1 MSGSVNCRQSTSSKG
16 QQKEDK
22 RKSTSVQSTPATT
35 TTTTTGSSGFKNG
48 TNSLN
53 DSVFDLDSS
62 SPCAK
67 SSESLACRFHLP
79 SWKRCFTKKGSSSCN
94 CDSTPQNERH
104 SSHHAIGGEQG
115 RSSNNDAEKA
125 AQGTTTTTTS
135 LCACNSDACSVNCP
149 LGRSPFMVNNDGFTG
164 TGNRKT
170 SFKITSVR
178 EKTGS
183 ESEDDDSANS
193 DGEHC
198 VVAPWSVNG
207 VPSSQKVTPTGGR
220 PSRFHIVTVSG
231 RPYKRDRWL
240 CQDIEPIPEEG
251 NGNGSGRSLAAT
263 ATAAAAAAAS
273 VHTLANR
280 GQVSA
285 AAGSNTPRR
294 KFAITKVPEAVIQ
307 SSFSTSTVMSK
318 PLPNKASVSKNHG
331 GQSTEGETS
340 VVGGPKV
347 CVSSDESSLSSSSIH
362 GSKADSEAGKG
373 SPPQLS
379 GPLPVR
385 STSVQLT
392 PNVVHASSTDEGPSN
407 AGSLNGEKAQSIE
420 IDGKIDKAMDLVK
433 VHLLYAVRT
442 EVKQLKEEIDRLN
455 KELSCLK
462 IENCILRRH
471 VPLEV
476 IAVLSRMVQAETE
489 RLSSEN

>member
-1 MSGSVNCRQSTSSKG
+1 MTI
-16 QQKEDK
+16 
-22 RKSTSVQSTPATT
+22 
-35 TTTTTGSSGFKNG
+35 F
-48 TNSLN
+48 
-53 DSVFDLDSS
+53 
-62 SPCAK
+62 
-67 SSESLACRFHLP
+67 RF
-79 SWKRCFTKKGSSSCN
+79 
-94 CDSTPQNERH
+94 
-104 SSHHAIGGEQG
+104 
-115 RSSNNDAEKA
+115 
-125 AQGTTTTTTS
+125 
-135 LCACNSDACSVNCP
+135 
-149 LGRSPFMVNNDGFTG
+149 
-164 TGNRKT
+164 
-170 SFKITSVR
+170 
-178 EKTGS
+178 
-183 ESEDDDSANS
+183 
-193 DGEHC
+193 
-198 VVAPWSVNG
+198 
-207 VPSSQKVTPTGGR
+207 
-220 PSRFHIVTVSG
+220 
-231 RPYKRDRWL
+231 
-240 CQDIEPIPEEG
+240 
-251 NGNGSGRSLAAT
+251 
-263 ATAAAAAAAS
+263 
-273 VHTLANR
+273 
-280 GQVSA
+280 
-285 AAGSNTPRR
+285 
-294 KFAITKVPEAVIQ
+294 
-307 SSFSTSTVMSK
+307 
-318 PLPNKASVSKNHG
+318 ASVSKNHG

-476 IAVLSRMVQAETE
+476 IAVLSRMRWSTGSLFCSFSMSGDVTPGCFGGKEFLRSGSASSPSYISDGSHEEPTDWLSRRARKEKGYAHLQ
-489 RLSSEN
+489 RLSSEEQLVQIR

>member
-1 MSGSVNCRQSTSSKG
+1 MPPSGGDDGHLPHSAVGTLRLQFEATTTTKGAKQIESHCQRATNSSVNCRQSTSSKG

-251 NGNGSGRSLAAT
+251 NGNG
-263 ATAAAAAAAS
+263 
-273 VHTLANR
+273 
-280 GQVSA
+280 QVSA

-318 PLPNKASVSKNHG
+318 PLPNKYDRLCFGDVLPGK
-331 GQSTEGETS
+331 
-340 VVGGPKV
+340 
-347 CVSSDESSLSSSSIH
+347 SSL
-362 GSKADSEAGKG
+362 
-373 SPPQLS
+373 QRR
-379 GPLPVR
+379 VF
-385 STSVQLT
+385 V
-392 PNVVHASSTDEGPSN
+392 NF
-407 AGSLNGEKAQSIE
+407 
-420 IDGKIDKAMDLVK
+420 GKILHNDITKSA
-433 VHLLYAVRT
+433 
-442 EVKQLKEEIDRLN
+442 
-455 KELSCLK
+455 C
-462 IENCILRRH
+462 
-471 VPLEV
+471 
-476 IAVLSRMVQAETE
+476 
-489 RLSSEN
+489 